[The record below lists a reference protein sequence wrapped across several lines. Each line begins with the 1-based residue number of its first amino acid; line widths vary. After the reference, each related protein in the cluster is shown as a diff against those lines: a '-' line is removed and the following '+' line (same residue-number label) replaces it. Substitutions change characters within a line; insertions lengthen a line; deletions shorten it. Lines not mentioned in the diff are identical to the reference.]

1 MTHETMA
8 GLFLEQS
15 ASHPDDIIIS
25 YKPEPGGAYRDVS
38 WRELLDESLSFAAG
52 LLSLGFS
59 PGERLAILS
68 FNRLEWIITDLGTL
82 LVGGVDVPI
91 YHTNTPDQCAYIIQD
106 AGVSCVVVEDAVQL
120 EKILQKRAELPDLRH
135 IILISDDHPP
145 KEGGI
150 ISFRELMA
158 KGKNERA
165 AREQEIIRKAGTI
178 DPDDTA
184 TIVYTSGTTGPPKG
198 CLLSHRNTLYIL
210 DSIHALI
217 QIDNTVHRSLLILP
231 LSHFYPRVSGYY
243 YNLYGNIPLAIAESI
258 DTLAADMALVQP
270 TYFCSVPRVFE
281 KVYARIVSAAEKG
294 SSLKR
299 VLFRWAVSV
308 GRKRSR
314 AITAG
319 RTPSVLI
326 RLQYAIASAL
336 VFSKIKKVLGGKLQF
351 AVSAGA
357 PLSAEVGE
365 FIHSIGVVVIEF
377 YGLTETVGGTMT
389 TFSEFRYGTVG
400 KAMPGFEVTLA
411 PDGEILIRGNN
422 FKGYHNKPDLTRDVL
437 QDGWCYTGDVGTWDD
452 DGFLIITDRKKDLII
467 TSGGKNVSPQNIENR
482 LKQIP
487 LVANAIVIGDKRNYL
502 TALLTLDPEE
512 TRQFAGELGVSQ
524 DSLEDI
530 ARHPSVG
537 DVIEKG
543 VASANADLA
552 RFETIKKFA
561 LLPRDFTQDRGEITP
576 TLKLRRK
583 IIRENYADVIESLYA
598 SGSE

>member
-1 MTHETMA
+1 MTRETIV

-25 YKPEPGGAYRDVS
+25 YKSEPKGAYRDIT
-38 WRELLDESLSFAAG
+38 WGDLLNESLSFAAG

-68 FNRLEWIITDLGTL
+68 FNRLEWIIADLGTL
-82 LVGGVDVPI
+82 LACGVDVPI
-91 YHTNTPDQCAYIIQD
+91 YHTNTPEQCAYIIRD
-106 AGVSCVVVEDAVQL
+106 ADVSCVVVEDAAQL
-120 EKILQKRAELPDLRH
+120 DKILQKKGELPNLKH
-135 IILISDDHPP
+135 VILISDDQPP
-145 KEGGI
+145 KEHDVI
-150 ISFRELMA
+150 LLSELMA
-158 KGKNERA
+158 KGKNELGTLKD
-165 AREQEIIRKAGTI
+165 EIITQAKNITA
-178 DPDDTA
+178 DDTA

-198 CLLSHRNTLYIL
+198 CLLSHRNTLYVL

-217 QIDNTVHRSLLILP
+217 QIDNRVHRSLLILP

-243 YNLYGNIPLAIAESI
+243 YNLYQNIPLAIAESI
-258 DTLAADMALVQP
+258 DTLAADMALVRP

-294 SSLKR
+294 SPLKR
-299 VLFRWAVSV
+299 ALFRWAVSI

-314 AITAG
+314 TITAG
-319 RTPSVLI
+319 RSPSVFL
-326 RLQYAIASAL
+326 RLRYACASAL
-336 VFSKIKKVLGGKLQF
+336 VFKKIKNVLGGRLQF

-422 FKGYHNKPDLTRDVL
+422 FKGYHNRPELTEDVL
-437 QDGWCYTGDVGTWDD
+437 KDGWCYTGDVGRWDD

-467 TSGGKNVSPQNIENR
+467 TSGGKNISPQNIENR

-487 LVANAIVIGDKRNYL
+487 LIANAIVIGDGRNYL
-502 TALLTLDPEE
+502 TAILTLDPEE
-512 TRQFAGELGVSQ
+512 ARQFAMGLGIPS
-524 DSLEDI
+524 DSSEEI
-530 ARHPSVG
+530 SRHPSVR

-543 VASANADLA
+543 VDSANADLA

-561 LLPRDFTQDRGEITP
+561 LLPNDFTQDKGEITP

-583 IIRENYADVIESLYA
+583 VIRENYADIIESLYA
-598 SGSE
+598 SSA

>member
-1 MTHETMA
+1 MTRETIA

-15 ASHPDDIIIS
+15 ESHPNDIIIS
-25 YKPEPGGAYRDVS
+25 YKRSPGGTYSDIT
-38 WRELLDESLSFAAG
+38 WKGLLDMSLSFASG

-59 PGERLAILS
+59 PGERLAVLS
-68 FNRLEWIITDLGTL
+68 FNRLEWIVTDLGTML
-82 LVGGVDVPI
+82 IGGVDVPI
-91 YHTNTPDQCAYIIQD
+91 YHTNTPDQCAYIIKD
-106 AGVSCVVVEDAVQL
+106 AGVSYIVVEDAVQL
-120 EKILQKRAELPDLRH
+120 EKILQKKDELPDLKH
-135 IILISDDHPP
+135 IILISDDPNR
-145 KEGGI
+145 KDSGV
-150 ISFRELMA
+150 ISFRELMET
-158 KGKNERA
+158 GKQERA
-165 AREQEIIRKAGTI
+165 NREEELLRRARAV

-198 CLLSHRNTLYIL
+198 CLLSHRNTLFVL
-210 DSIHALI
+210 GSIHALI
-217 QIDNTVHRSLLILP
+217 QIDNTRHRSLLILP

-243 YNLYGNIPLAIAESI
+243 YNLFQNIPLAVAESI
-258 DTLAADMALVQP
+258 DTLAADMAQVKP

-294 SSLKR
+294 SALKR
-299 VLFRWAVSV
+299 LLFRWAVSV
-308 GRKRSR
+308 GRRRSR

-319 RTPSVLI
+319 KSPSLFTRI
-326 RLQYAIASAL
+326 QYAVASAL
-336 VFSKIKKVLGGKLQF
+336 VFKKIKNVLGGKLEF

-422 FKGYHNKPDLTRDVL
+422 FKGYHNRPELTDQVL
-437 QDGWCYTGDVGTWDD
+437 RDGWCYTGDVGRWDD
-452 DGFLIITDRKKDLII
+452 DGFLVITDRKKDLII

-487 LVANAIVIGDKRNYL
+487 LVANAIVIGDGRNYL

-512 TRQFAGELGVSQ
+512 ARLFAAELGIPP
-524 DSLEDI
+524 DTEEEI
-530 ARHPSVG
+530 ARHPSIR

-543 VASANADLA
+543 IEAANADLA

-561 LLPRDFTQDRGEITP
+561 VLPHDFTQDRGEITP

-583 IIRENYADVIESLYA
+583 VILERYADVIGSLYDR
-598 SGSE
+598 SG

>member
-1 MTHETMA
+1 MTCETIA

-15 ASHPDDIIIS
+15 ASHPDNTIIS
-25 YKPEPGGAYRDVS
+25 YKPEPGSTYRDIT
-38 WRELLDESLSFAAG
+38 WKALLEESLSFAAG

-68 FNRLEWIITDLGTL
+68 FNRLEWIITDLGTQL
-82 LVGGVDVPI
+82 AGGVDVPI

-106 AGVSCVVVEDAVQL
+106 ADVSCVVVEDVEQL
-120 EKILQKRAELPDLRH
+120 EKILRKKDELPDLKH
-135 IILISDDHPP
+135 IILISNDSSPAGSGVIP
-145 KEGGI
+145 
-150 ISFRELMA
+150 FRELMV
-158 KGKNERA
+158 KGKSDQAVRKE
-165 AREQEIIRKAGTI
+165 EIIKRAGAI
-178 DPDDTA
+178 GPDDTA

-198 CLLSHRNTLYIL
+198 CLLSHRNTLYVL

-217 QIDNTVHRSLLILP
+217 QIDNTIHRSLLILP

-243 YNLYGNIPLAIAESI
+243 YNLYQNIPLAVAESI
-258 DTLAADMALVQP
+258 DTLAADMATVRP

-294 SSLKR
+294 SPLKR
-299 VLFRWAVSV
+299 ALFRWAVST

-314 AITAG
+314 AITSK
-319 RTPSVLI
+319 RSPSVLL
-326 RLQYAIASAL
+326 RLQYACASAL
-336 VFSKIKKVLGGKLQF
+336 VFKKIRAVLGGKLQF

-365 FIHSIGVVVIEF
+365 FVHSIGVVVLEF

-422 FKGYHNKPDLTRDVL
+422 FKGYHNRPELTNDVL
-437 QDGWCYTGDVGTWDD
+437 KDGWCYTGDVGRWDD

-482 LKQIP
+482 LKQIR
-487 LVANAIVIGDKRNYL
+487 LVANVIVIGDGRNYL

-512 TRQFAGELGVSQ
+512 LRQFARESGISP
-524 DSLEDI
+524 DSPEDLV
-530 ARHPSVG
+530 RHPSVR
-537 DVIEKG
+537 DVIERG
-543 VASANADLA
+543 VDSANDELA

-561 LLPRDFTQDRGEITP
+561 VLTRDFSQDRGEITP
-576 TLKLRRK
+576 TLKLRRRV
-583 IIRENYADVIESLYA
+583 ILERYADVIASLY
-598 SGSE
+598 E

>member
-1 MTHETMA
+1 MTRETVA

-15 ASHPDDIIIS
+15 SSHPDDIIIS
-25 YKPEPGGAYRDVS
+25 YKPEPGGAYSDIT
-38 WRELLDESLSFAAG
+38 WKELFEESLSFAAG

-59 PGERLAILS
+59 PGDRLAILS
-68 FNRLEWIITDLGTL
+68 FNRLEWIITDLGTML
-82 LVGGVDVPI
+82 ACGVDVPI
-91 YHTNTPDQCAYIIQD
+91 YHTNTPDQCAYIIKD
-106 AGVSCVVVEDAVQL
+106 AGVSCVVVEDAAQL
-120 EKILQKRAELPDLRH
+120 EKILQKKDELPDLEH
-135 IILISDDHPP
+135 IILISDDPPP
-145 KEGGI
+145 KDRGGGGV
-150 ISFRELMA
+150 ISFRELMT
-158 KGKNERA
+158 KGKDERA
-165 AREQEIIRKAGTI
+165 AREKGIIEGASAV

-198 CLLSHRNTLYIL
+198 CLLSHRNTLYVL
-210 DSIHALI
+210 ESIHKLI
-217 QIDNTVHRSLLILP
+217 QIDNRVHRSLLILP

-243 YNLYGNIPLAIAESI
+243 YNLYQNIPLAVAESI
-258 DTLAADMALVQP
+258 DTLAADMATVRP

-294 SSLKR
+294 SPLKR
-299 VLFRWAVSV
+299 ALFRWAVST

-314 AITAG
+314 AITSK
-319 RTPSVLI
+319 RSPSVLL
-326 RLQYAIASAL
+326 RLQYACASAL
-336 VFSKIKKVLGGKLQF
+336 VFKKIRAVLGGKLQF

-365 FIHSIGVVVIEF
+365 FVHSIGVVVLEF

-422 FKGYHNKPDLTRDVL
+422 FTGYHNRPELTNDVL
-437 QDGWCYTGDVGTWDD
+437 KDGWCYTGDVGRWDD

-482 LKQIP
+482 LKQIR
-487 LVANAIVIGDKRNYL
+487 LVANVIVIGDGRNYL

-512 TRQFAGELGVSQ
+512 LRQFARESGISP
-524 DSLEDI
+524 DSPEDLV
-530 ARHPSVG
+530 RHPSVR
-537 DVIEKG
+537 DVIERG
-543 VASANADLA
+543 VDSANDELA

-561 LLPRDFTQDRGEITP
+561 VLACDFSQDRGEITP
-576 TLKLRRK
+576 TLKLRRRV
-583 IIRENYADVIESLYA
+583 ILERYADVIASLY
-598 SGSE
+598 E